1 MCTVSLVGL
10 CSSISELGYPSLCLS
25 TSLLYMCGYML
36 ARSFAVVCYLLCLWC
51 LLCCYAACCIGF
63 VVLHIISICLNVV
76 VSVYSLFFTAAYTID
91 VLDDENVYNFSMS
104 SFVDYIPML
113 FLIPVLYFTIL
124 SFASCVRCFLPRLK
138 ESALKSPLFFGDIYM
153 DYKDFNEYHPKFKE
167 LRDNPDDY
175 QKHLTHMVYVTG
187 NIAFTKFLHVNK
199 AIKSLIRSVI
209 FFVCYIACF
218 YLIQFLIN

>member
-1 MCTVSLVGL
+1 
-10 CSSISELGYPSLCLS
+10 
-25 TSLLYMCGYML
+25 
-36 ARSFAVVCYLLCLWC
+36 
-51 LLCCYAACCIGF
+51 
-63 VVLHIISICLNVV
+63 
-76 VSVYSLFFTAAYTID
+76 
-91 VLDDENVYNFSMS
+91 
-104 SFVDYIPML
+104 
-113 FLIPVLYFTIL
+113 
-124 SFASCVRCFLPRLK
+124 
-138 ESALKSPLFFGDIYM
+138 M

>member
-1 MCTVSLVGL
+1 MKMKSKN
-10 CSSISELGYPSLCLS
+10 
-25 TSLLYMCGYML
+25 
-36 ARSFAVVCYLLCLWC
+36 YLLKNVEDYWEIINYNYDQIQ
-51 LLCCYAACCIGF
+51 YAEIK
-63 VVLHIISICLNVV
+63 SSVV

-167 LRDNPDDY
+167 LRDNPEDY

-209 FFVCYIACF
+209 FFVCYISCF
-218 YLIQFLIN
+218 YLIQFITN